1 MSDSWEQALDWKQK
15 PLPTEWFGAGDQQLA
30 QAAGERKWKPGYR
43 MNMNIISNIE
53 YEYAF

>member
-1 MSDSWEQALDWKQK
+1 MDWIHFSIIIQSVDRIAQWEIIRS
-15 PLPTEWFGAGDQQLA
+15 QLVSYTLSS
-30 QAAGERKWKPGYR
+30 GYR